1 MKTAV
6 LSWIQNLTAFRA
18 DATSSARMYDD
29 VVTDLAA
36 QPMAQWFGNFTLTA
50 AAVDEEIK
58 EVPLDLVRIHA
69 IFYRD
74 RMLSW
79 ESQRGMEA
87 LDPTWRTRRHSP
99 QAYIT
104 DRVDERQIRLW
115 PPSDVQCEE
124 LGWLYT
130 QQLTDAPDI
139 MDVPLALL
147 TLEREYARESPRRDM
162 EFAAVCGALGKR
174 MLAMV
179 AA

>member
-1 MKTAV
+1 MKSDV
-6 LSWIQNLTAFRA
+6 LQWIEDLSAFRA
-18 DATSSARMYDD
+18 DATSSGRLYDE

-36 QPMAQWFGNFTLTA
+36 QPQAQWFGNFTLTA

-58 EVPLDLVRIHA
+58 DVPLDLVRIHA

-79 ESQRGMEA
+79 ETQRSMEA

-130 QQLTDAPDI
+130 QQLTDAPSA
-139 MDVPLALL
+139 MDLPLAFL
-147 TLEREYARESPRRDM
+147 TLEREYSRESPRRDM
-162 EFAAVCGALGKR
+162 EFAQVCGALGKR
-174 MLAMV
+174 MLQMAS
-179 AA
+179 A